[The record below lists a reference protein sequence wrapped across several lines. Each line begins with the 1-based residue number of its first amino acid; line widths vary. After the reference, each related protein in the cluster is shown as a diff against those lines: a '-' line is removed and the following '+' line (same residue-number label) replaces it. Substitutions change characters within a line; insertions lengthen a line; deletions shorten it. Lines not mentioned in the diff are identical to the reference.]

1 MFVDNDT
8 VYKNHIIKF
17 FISLGVLIEPKLR
30 YIWRKNF
37 MFVAF
42 QVKSSQF
49 LIVNVKMNMLRVLLS
64 HLTKASRRYT
74 PSKLNLD
81 THHTI
86 TESHKFSRVSVFKVD
101 IHSRNKWI
109 EFTKARCTPRNKR
122 PFIIEPYSR
131 ISFESFATC
140 WRQMNRRSPLCL
152 KGEVALVN
160 AEFSF
165 VCSETV

>member
-17 FISLGVLIEPKLR
+17 FISLGVLNEPKLR

-49 LIVNVKMNMLRVLLS
+49 LIELKWTCILS
-64 HLTKASRRYT
+64 HLTKVPRRCT
-74 PSKLNLD
+74 PSKLNID

-122 PFIIEPYSR
+122 SFIIEPYSR

-140 WRQMNRRSPLCL
+140 WRQMNRRSSLCL